1 MPGLCEACRDGTGAG
16 RVSERLVTA
25 ETGPDEIVR
34 AMTGHHVTMQI
45 PKQPRKPGKVKL
57 EVTISP
63 DGRVTSTKVVGGSPL
78 LVGSAMD
85 AIKKWRFESAPKES
99 SEIIE
104 FDFN

>member
-1 MPGLCEACRDGTGAG
+1 MNMA
-16 RVSERLVTA
+16 
-25 ETGPDEIVR
+25 
-34 AMTGHHVTMQI
+34 
-45 PKQPRKPGKVKL
+45 GKVKI

-63 DGRVTSTKVVGGSPL
+63 DGKVTSTKVVGGSPL

-85 AIKKWRFESAPKES
+85 AIKKWRFEPAPKES